1 MVRAA
6 DHGIFAGVE
15 RIQLDRD
22 IADESV
28 RVVEVRGRD
37 IEDDLAVL
45 VREVD
50 AAVLVELGR
59 ESRRRDGGGV
69 DFRRRSEALED
80 IAFFERVA
88 LEVVTDVRA
97 AVYARIGDAAFGMH
111 GGHASIRAHGRFR
124 RGRYRGRRRR
134 AVRTEVQ
141 GISAVRHG
149 DAVRIRERR
158 GERHGERSR
167 GVAQRRFG
175 DIQRFAVVQRCV
187 RGSRSGSV
195 RNAAALL
202 LAHDRAGRHAR
213 VRGHGIRGRGLVQA
227 VVDVLP
233 RAVLLV
239 MHGAG
244 VHDRHFGPVFQRILF
259 RELLAQGGIFPEH
272 SDLIRRHRVRHI
284 HRLEAFVR
292 IGGIPI
298 RRQCRYRQ
306 KLEQE
311 NHRKKQAQGFFQTR
325 HGLSPLIQK

>member
-22 IADESV
+22 IADEPV
-28 RVVEVRGRD
+28 RVVEVRRRD
-37 IEDDLAVL
+37 IEDDLAIL

-69 DFRRRSEALED
+69 HFRRRSQTLED

-213 VRGHGIRGRGLVQA
+213 MRGPVYEA
-227 VVDVLP
+227 VVS
-233 RAVLLV
+233 
-239 MHGAG
+239 
-244 VHDRHFGPVFQRILF
+244 F
-259 RELLAQGGIFPEH
+259 R
-272 SDLIRRHRVRHI
+272 
-284 HRLEAFVR
+284 RLSMSCHAPF
-292 IGGIPI
+292 
-298 RRQCRYRQ
+298 
-306 KLEQE
+306 
-311 NHRKKQAQGFFQTR
+311 
-325 HGLSPLIQK
+325 SS